1 MEDQVLNPYLEQ
13 FYKLLQTEPF
23 LFPETDYAKTAQYFR
38 RRETIPTAEGRD
50 RLYEYLCRKGH
61 FNKRMTAK
69 QSAAFE
75 NLIEYRNTH
84 FEPFEWHLTDEDYVD
99 KVSQLYDDIQAILPY
114 KRQLSVLISQIISVL
129 YGCAPTFDSTLCDL
143 LNIDIDAQ
151 YKEQL
156 IQFKKSVLSIPII
169 IAILSIFS
177 YQLPSRDDQM
187 KEIIDGLTC
196 CVKDALEDKKK
207 KTIMFNKN
215 TTNL

>member
-1 MEDQVLNPYLEQ
+1 MEDQVLSPYLEQ
-13 FYKLLQTEPF
+13 FLKLLQTESF

-38 RRETIPTAEGRD
+38 RRESIPTAEGRD
-50 RLYEYLCRKGH
+50 ILYEYLCRHGH
-61 FNKRMTAK
+61 FCKRMTAN

-75 NLIEYRNTH
+75 KLIEYRNTH
-84 FEPFEWHLTDEDYVD
+84 FEPFEWHLTDEDYVE
-99 KVSQLYDDIQAILPY
+99 KVSQLYDDIQAVLPY
-114 KRQLSVLISQIISVL
+114 ENPSPILISQIISVL
-129 YGCAPTFDSTLCDL
+129 YGCAPTFDPTLCDL

-156 IQFKKSVLSIPII
+156 IQFKKSVLSIGAM

-177 YQLPSRDDQM
+177 YQLPSRDDQL